1 MEVVWITALGVG
13 GATFFGAILGFIFKK
28 TTHRF
33 SDITLSL
40 AAGVMLTIGAG
51 VYLSCLPDNKIVG
64 AVFFSVALMVICM
77 LGMYLYTGKIGMLA
91 EDFNGIN
98 TLCVGI
104 GLISNYITATL
115 GGLILGYVKPEL
127 YEKAKALCEPKLEQ
141 KWYISI
147 ILGIFC
153 GILMY
158 TAVKGYANTK
168 QPLILIF
175 CVTVFILSGYEHSI
189 ADMAY
194 FGCARMFGFETVK
207 FLLLVVLGNTIGG
220 MLIPIIMKGA
230 KKTNE

>member
-1 MEVVWITALGVG
+1 ML
-13 GATFFGAILGFIFKK
+13 
-28 TTHRF
+28 RQ
-33 SDITLSL
+33 TLFASL

-51 VYLSCLPDNKIVG
+51 VFLSCDNKTVG
-64 AVFFSVALMVICM
+64 AVAFSVALMVICM

-91 EDFNGIN
+91 EDFSGMNV
-98 TLCVGI
+98 LCVGM
-104 GLISNYITATL
+104 GLIGNYITATIGGVVL
-115 GGLILGYVKPEL
+115 GLVKPAL
-127 YEKAKALCEPKLEQ
+127 HEKALTMCQAKLEQ
-141 KWYISI
+141 KWYIAI
-147 ILGIFC
+147 ILGVFC

-194 FGCARMFGFETVK
+194 FGVARMFGLKTVG

-220 MLIPIIMKGA
+220 MLIPLLMKGA
-230 KKTNE
+230 KKENA

>member
-1 MEVVWITALGVG
+1 MLKQS
-13 GATFFGAILGFIFKK
+13 FFGG
-28 TTHRF
+28 
-33 SDITLSL
+33 L

-51 VYLSCLPDNKIVG
+51 VFLSCDNKVVG
-64 AVFFSVALMVICM
+64 AVAFSVALMVICM

-91 EDFNGIN
+91 EDFSGMNVI
-98 TLCVGI
+98 CVAL

-115 GGLILGYVKPEL
+115 GGVVLGLVKPAL
-127 YEKAKALCEPKLEQ
+127 YEKAVTMCEAKLEQ
-141 KWYISI
+141 KWYVAI

-168 QPLILIF
+168 QPLVLVF
-175 CVTVFILSGYEHSI
+175 CVAVFILSGYEHSI

-194 FGCARMFGFETVK
+194 FGVARMFGLKTVG

-220 MLIPIIMKGA
+220 MLIPLIMKGQQVA
-230 KKTNE
+230 AANNAQN